1 MKGTLSVSLTLEESA
16 RWIEICLSEWC
27 EDELDTPDKI
37 AKAVYAV
44 KEELEILRGKAW
56 YDLDETTTDLFF
68 KNLVN
73 NALSNIQEYEF
84 QKIKNERDVY
94 LMRLSKITKS
104 IGTGLN

>member
-1 MKGTLSVSLTLEESA
+1 MKETLSVSLTLEESA

-27 EDELDTPDKI
+27 EDDLDTPDKI

-44 KEELEILRGKAW
+44 KEDLEMLK
-56 YDLDETTTDLFF
+56 

-73 NALSNIQEYEF
+73 NVLSNIQEYEF
-84 QKIKNERDVY
+84 QKIKNERDVC